1 MEVERTDYETDPLTP
16 EPPMSET
23 KEVRYPRR
31 WKCELAMHEFAEQR
45 EPGGQFFITL
55 TNGDV
60 VQAGG
65 SFCLCSKCV
74 EVLDQHPAAA
84 AEKEVDQP
92 AEGRGDGGEWDCD
105 TFLLYFEDADRGV
118 EVYTDHAAA
127 IRAYSDACMNWGC
140 HLFQRVKSS
149 NGTAFSLATH
159 APQAATGEVPFVGKV
174 GPVLKLSCCLS
185 QDDVAQVEKLL
196 SDYAALQ
203 AELEEAKADNIRL
216 RSSLSEQDRQLATE
230 REQHTNWK
238 DRAECGEKELDALA
252 AERDGLREEVKKW
265 KNETEFNFR
274 LMKKC
279 STELEQARAK
289 LDRVENALV
298 RTPGAD
304 VGDEA
309 YRICRELGATR
320 EALRKILIE
329 VRCLWQQAESRH
341 NSYRKLEEL
350 PEGHAT
356 GDAYRFA
363 LAALSPAAEAK
374 KPDEDKI
381 DELMQRVANTGHL
394 ATEPP
399 KEWIADRTFADDER
413 VTPVVERDDESP
425 YWLAGALKP
434 DVSVVPSA
442 NYDALKLELAGIRE
456 EDERLTQLYANVM
469 IQNEALQAEI
479 VALRQQLTAAESALA
494 EANER
499 KSLNERI
506 GGDFM
511 GIIELAMNTECFGNT
526 PEEKTDKLL
535 TEWMLIRRE
544 RDDLK
549 QANAALAKEV
559 ERLKGVVEESEH
571 VSKILACE
579 NRVLIGASNEGA
591 CRSLRHGSPLVLLWI
606 LETEKLRL
614 IEKVEE
620 QTSLASAALAD
631 AKGVG

>member
-1 MEVERTDYETDPLTP
+1 
-16 EPPMSET
+16 MSET

-31 WKCELAMHEFAEQR
+31 WKIIGDHSETYWEQYSPTGRLWHHVGGKLHSRAHIHDVTRRKDVVEVCGCNHRADAVSLIAAERERQKSKEGWSAKHDADHVHDELAIAAACYALPDRAR
-45 EPGGQFFITL
+45 EIICDTIPICG
-55 TNGDV
+55 
-60 VQAGG
+60 GG
-65 SFCLCSKCV
+65 SFTQPGVRYVTGTERPRLWPWERRWWKPTPDDRIR
-74 EVLDQHPAAA
+74 ELAKAGALIAAEIDRLLAKPQHPAAA
-84 AEKEVDQP
+84 AEKDVDAQL
-92 AEGRGDGGEWDCD
+92 DD
-105 TFLLYFEDADRGV
+105 
-118 EVYTDHAAA
+118 
-127 IRAYSDACMNWGC
+127 
-140 HLFQRVKSS
+140 
-149 NGTAFSLATH
+149 
-159 APQAATGEVPFVGKV
+159 
-174 GPVLKLSCCLS
+174 LSRR
-185 QDDVAQVEKLL
+185 
-196 SDYAALQ
+196 LQ
-203 AELEEAKADNIRL
+203 
-216 RSSLSEQDRQLATE
+216 
-230 REQHTNWK
+230 
-238 DRAECGEKELDALA
+238 
-252 AERDGLREEVKKW
+252 
-265 KNETEFNFR
+265 
-274 LMKKC
+274 
-279 STELEQARAK
+279 
-289 LDRVENALV
+289 
-298 RTPGAD
+298 
-304 VGDEA
+304 
-309 YRICRELGATR
+309 
-320 EALRKILIE
+320 
-329 VRCLWQQAESRH
+329 
-341 NSYRKLEEL
+341 
-350 PEGHAT
+350 
-356 GDAYRFA
+356 
-363 LAALSPAAEAK
+363 
-374 KPDEDKI
+374 
-381 DELMQRVANTGHL
+381 NTGHL
-394 ATEPP
+394 AIDPP
-399 KEWIADRTFADDER
+399 QEWIADRTFADDER

>member
-1 MEVERTDYETDPLTP
+1 
-16 EPPMSET
+16 MSET

-31 WKCELAMHEFAEQR
+31 WKPLVGREVAVRYWEQESPSSPLMTYFTTGRCDTSLYKIGEQPGVETFDHLPQHTAAAAGESSMPTNDVFEFDAVAQ
-45 EPGGQFFITL
+45 
-55 TNGDV
+55 
-60 VQAGG
+60 
-65 SFCLCSKCV
+65 
-74 EVLDQHPAAA
+74 PAAA
-84 AEKEVDQP
+84 RGEVGEELCCIAGNPSVPASMLRKDVAEVSNTPDDEVSKHLTRLYMLHIWTMSEPQKLAIIAAYEKEL
-92 AEGRGDGGEWDCD
+92 GIKTLR
-105 TFLLYFEDADRGV
+105 
-118 EVYTDHAAA
+118 H
-127 IRAYSDACMNWGC
+127 
-140 HLFQRVKSS
+140 
-149 NGTAFSLATH
+149 TH
-159 APQAATGEVPFVGKV
+159 APQAATGVVPFVGKV

-185 QDDVAQVEKLL
+185 EGDVAQVEKLL
-196 SDYAALQ
+196 SDYA
-203 AELEEAKADNIRL
+203 
-216 RSSLSEQDRQLATE
+216 
-230 REQHTNWK
+230 
-238 DRAECGEKELDALA
+238 ALA

-479 VALRQQLTAAESALA
+479 VALRQQLTAAEAALA

-499 KSLNERI
+499 
-506 GGDFM
+506 
-511 GIIELAMNTECFGNT
+511 
-526 PEEKTDKLL
+526 
-535 TEWMLIRRE
+535 
-544 RDDLK
+544 
-549 QANAALAKEV
+549 NAALAAEC
-559 ERLKGVVEESEH
+559 ERLKESLEFVLSQLSWRDVYDNKDEWRKHFDVGDGV
-571 VSKILACE
+571 CDMPT
-579 NRVLIGASNEGA
+579 
-591 CRSLRHGSPLVLLWI
+591 LR
-606 LETEKLRL
+606 
-614 IEKVEE
+614 
-620 QTSLASAALAD
+620 
-631 AKGVG
+631 KGVGDAG

>member
-196 SDYAALQ
+196 SDYAA
-203 AELEEAKADNIRL
+203 I
-216 RSSLSEQDRQLATE
+216 
-230 REQHTNWK
+230 
-238 DRAECGEKELDALA
+238 A
-252 AERDGLREEVKKW
+252 AERDDLREEVKKW

-479 VALRQQLTAAESALA
+479 VALRQQLTAAE
-494 EANER
+494 
-499 KSLNERI
+499 
-506 GGDFM
+506 
-511 GIIELAMNTECFGNT
+511 
-526 PEEKTDKLL
+526 
-535 TEWMLIRRE
+535 
-544 RDDLK
+544 
-549 QANAALAKEV
+549 AA
-559 ERLKGVVEESEH
+559 
-571 VSKILACE
+571 I
-579 NRVLIGASNEGA
+579 
-591 CRSLRHGSPLVLLWI
+591 
-606 LETEKLRL
+606 
-614 IEKVEE
+614 
-620 QTSLASAALAD
+620 ASAALD
-631 AKGVG
+631 AKGE